1 MVSSQILLLAT
12 TLAPL
17 AAAPADTHRGR
28 LATFNTPTG
37 EIAFALSLLPNVQA
51 AAGQTTRIVAVFDT
65 SASQT
70 GRYRDDGLRV
80 LKSMLASM
88 DQTCRVNLMAA
99 DVRALSL
106 TGGFVDPTG
115 AKMKQAIAEIER
127 RTPLGSTDMNAALRG
142 ASACFAD
149 DGNARRAIVFIG
161 DGLSRANVLQ
171 TDEFRELTADL
182 VKNRVSVSSYA
193 IGPERDVH
201 LLAAL
206 ANHTGGMVFVDS
218 DESETSERAGMALA
232 DVAQG
237 TVVWPISAKLP
248 EAMREAYPSPA
259 PPLRTDRDTILIGFL
274 DDRKPQQI
282 AITAEVAGKQ
292 VELAWNLTPEPS
304 NDEFGFL
311 PQLIAETRDD
321 DGLTLPTVGSA
332 GLREAGRIILAGAE
346 NLLKIGIRALKTG
359 DLQGAQTMAN
369 SVLARDPTNPQAL
382 ALKRAI
388 EKKKAGGKIDDT
400 PLIIKLK

>member
-1 MVSSQILLLAT
+1 VPAGADQAT
-12 TLAPL
+12 
-17 AAAPADTHRGR
+17 
-28 LATFNTPTG
+28 
-37 EIAFALSLLPNVQA
+37 SNVA
-51 AAGQTTRIVAVFDT
+51 IFDT

-70 GRYRDDGLRV
+70 GRYRDDGLGV
-80 LKSMLASM
+80 LKSMLSSL
-88 DQTCRVNLMAA
+88 DEKCLVSLMAA
-99 DVRALSL
+99 DVHANSL
-106 TGGFVDPTG
+106 TDGFVEPTG
-115 AKMKQAIAEIER
+115 TEMKQAMAKLEQ

-142 ASACFAD
+142 ALACFD
-149 DGNARRAIVFIG
+149 NGGNIQRSIVFIG
-161 DGLSRANVLQ
+161 DGLSRANALQ
-171 TDEFRELTADL
+171 ADEFRKLTTDL
-182 VKNRVSVSSYA
+182 VKNRASVSSYA

-218 DESETSERAGMALA
+218 DKPEMSERAGIALA

-237 TVVWPISAKLP
+237 IVVWPTSVNLP
-248 EAMREAYPSPA
+248 DAMREAYPSPM
-259 PPLRTDRDTILIGFL
+259 PPLRTDRDTILIGIL
-274 DDRKPQQI
+274 DNRKPHQI
-282 AITAEVAGKQ
+282 TITAEVAGKEI
-292 VELAWNLTPEPS
+292 ELGWNLTPEPS

-359 DLQGAQTMAN
+359 DLQGAQKMADA
-369 SVLARDPTNPQAL
+369 VLERDPTNPQAL

-388 EKKKAGGKIDDT
+388 EKKKAGGKIDET
-400 PLIIKLK
+400 PLIIKLR